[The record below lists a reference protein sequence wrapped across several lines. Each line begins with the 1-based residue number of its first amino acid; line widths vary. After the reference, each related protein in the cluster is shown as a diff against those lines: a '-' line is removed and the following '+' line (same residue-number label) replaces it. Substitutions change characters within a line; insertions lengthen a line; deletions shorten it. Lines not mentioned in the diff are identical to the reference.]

1 MPSQPQIT
9 EYFTVLSDGSANSN
23 GDGADVPAN
32 PLDRVMQFV
41 QQRTEGMLRS
51 YRSGMAQIESLIQTA
66 LTKMEEENHQI
77 RIQMEEKL
85 REAEVAIAESR
96 GEVARLTEKIAELEN
111 VVHRQGH
118 TERGQRDDV
127 GEPVDEEGNR
137 DTDGADAGSAGHQ
150 QQVLADGVTP
160 ELLQSMI
167 HNHLR
172 EEDRYWRSS
181 LMVTAG
187 TTGRTDY
194 RGWVQWLRSLGLYSL
209 VEGAHTHYITG
220 RGNLRLTY
228 PAEIDMRRKL
238 IEARKFCKENQLRC
252 IHVEFLIPKRF
263 VESKKVMMRFGRE
276 LKRDNVV
283 TAYDVV
289 MRESIPV
296 LRTFKQTT
304 GVKFWS
310 LEELQNQG
318 VGQEEGN

>member
-9 EYFTVLSDGSANSN
+9 DYFTVSRDSSANSN
-23 GDGADVPAN
+23 GDEN
-32 PLDRVMQFV
+32 QLDRLMQFV
-41 QQRTEGMLRS
+41 QQRVEILDRS
-51 YRSGMAQIESLIQTA
+51 NRSGMAQIESLIHTA
-66 LTKMEEENHQI
+66 FTKMEEENHQI
-77 RIQMEEKL
+77 RLQL
-85 REAEVAIAESR
+85 REAEMSIAESR
-96 GEVARLTEKIAELEN
+96 GEVARLTEELTELRN
-111 VVHRQGH
+111 VVHRQ
-118 TERGQRDDV
+118 EQRDVGDV
-127 GEPVDEEGNR
+127 GDVGGQVDEEGNR
-137 DTDGADAGSAGHQ
+137 NTDGDDAGGAGHQ

-263 VESKKVMMRFGRE
+263 VETKKMMMRFGRE

-289 MRESIPV
+289 MKESVPV
-296 LRTFKQTT
+296 LRTFKQTM

-318 VGQEEGN
+318 ARQEEENQAN

>member
-1 MPSQPQIT
+1 M
-9 EYFTVLSDGSANSN
+9 
-23 GDGADVPAN
+23 
-32 PLDRVMQFV
+32 
-41 QQRTEGMLRS
+41 
-51 YRSGMAQIESLIQTA
+51 
-66 LTKMEEENHQI
+66 
-77 RIQMEEKL
+77 
-85 REAEVAIAESR
+85 REAKVTIAESR
-96 GEVARLTEKIAELEN
+96 GEVARRSEKIAELQN
-111 VVHRQGH
+111 VVHRQG
-118 TERGQRDDV
+118 QRDVVDV
-127 GEPVDEEGNR
+127 GEHVDEEG
-137 DTDGADAGSAGHQ
+137 DTDEVVQSIINNHQ
-150 QQVLADGVTP
+150 
-160 ELLQSMI
+160 
-167 HNHLR
+167 R

-194 RGWVQWLRSLGLYSL
+194 RGWVRWLRSLGLYSL

-296 LRTFKQTT
+296 LRTFKQTI
-304 GVKFWS
+304 GVT
-310 LEELQNQG
+310 
-318 VGQEEGN
+318 